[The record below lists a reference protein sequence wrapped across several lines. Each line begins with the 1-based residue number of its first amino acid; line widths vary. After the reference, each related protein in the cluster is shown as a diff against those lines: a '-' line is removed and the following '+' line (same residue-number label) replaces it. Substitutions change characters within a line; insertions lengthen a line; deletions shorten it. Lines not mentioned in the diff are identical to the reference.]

1 MNNQPIYNTQQEAY
15 FGSTRNKYSVPPA
28 KDIETG
34 HAIPVAAPVDSSSVS
49 FAHFVNKTLNYVSMQ
64 IVLTMMI
71 SFWMYI
77 NRSDVIHAVSTN
89 GLYLWGPIIMT
100 FISLFG
106 LFKSDR
112 GSCWQTTWF
121 WTFTVSCGCMI
132 GISVLSYA
140 PDVVMKAVATTGV
153 IVIGINAYSYYCA
166 KNDRNFDF
174 LEPILGSGLIA
185 LILVGVL
192 NIFIKSNLLGSIIT
206 LFGILIFVGFLL
218 FDLNHLY
225 TKNKDDEDYMAD
237 PMMSAVGIYLDI
249 VNLFLYILD
258 AYDKCQKNEC

>member
-1 MNNQPIYNTQQEAY
+1 MNNQPIYNTQRTAY
-15 FGSTRNKYSVPPA
+15 FPGNTNKYSVPPN
-28 KDIETG
+28 KDLETG
-34 HAIPVAAPVDSSSVS
+34 DAIPVATPVESSSVS

-64 IVLTMMI
+64 LALTTMI
-71 SFWMYI
+71 TLWMYI
-77 NRSDVIHAVSTN
+77 NRSEVIQAVSTN

-121 WTFTVSCGCMI
+121 WTFTVSCSCMI

-140 PDVVMKAVATTGV
+140 PDIVMKAVATTGV
-153 IVIGINAYSYYCA
+153 IVIGINSYSYYSA
-166 KNDRNFDF
+166 KTGRNFDF
-174 LEPILGSGLIA
+174 LEPILGSALIA

-192 NIFIKSNLLGSIIT
+192 NIFIKSNMLGSIIT

-218 FDLNHLY
+218 FDLNKLY
-225 TKNKDDEDYMAD
+225 TENKDDPEYMND
-237 PMMSAVGIYLDI
+237 PMLSAVGIYLDI
-249 VNLFLYILD
+249 VNLFLYILE